1 MPTLPAGCGQVEAV
15 PPDVVCT
22 ADEVPVIAAAVLAIV
37 VVEPRVWR
45 VYGVFM
51 VMVILLIGES
61 GCSRSSVEEHT
72 LPCAQT
78 GGRGCINNYAA
89 MTSDERNSFGLLMY
103 ANHICDQLV
112 F

>member
-1 MPTLPAGCGQVEAV
+1 MAVPTLPAGCGQVEAV

-51 VMVILLIGES
+51 VMVRAVALGPPSKNTRCRALKPE
-61 GCSRSSVEEHT
+61 V
-72 LPCAQT
+72 
-78 GGRGCINNYAA
+78 
-89 MTSDERNSFGLLMY
+89 
-103 ANHICDQLV
+103 V
-112 F
+112 VV